1 MPWRGKCFTAPAT
14 PGELVAE
21 PTGGD
26 GRLVTDPGGEY
37 SFELIANVANRVV
50 PPQPKGVQSVEVLT
64 ASAVLYQG
72 ESTFDGGPALIIDY
86 RGQGQFT
93 AFRDEVRHVGCGVWL
108 GKTYLTG
115 PPASLA

>member
-26 GRLVTDPGGEY
+26 GRLVTELGSEY
-37 SFELIANVANRVV
+37 ALIANVANRVV
-50 PPQPKGVQSVEVLT
+50 PPQPKGVESVEVLT
-64 ASAVLYQG
+64 PSAVLYQG